1 MSEKPKNELKLIKLL
16 YDDDFKTLY
25 LIKREGIPG
34 FLFKKRINVNYYTQ
48 NDCLKPALE
57 EIYLTKKIN
66 HPNVLKIIEIN
77 KSSNNQYLYIE
88 MEYCNGGSLEECL
101 KKYMELYNH
110 PFTEEIIQHLMKQ
123 IITALEECNSNNILH
138 GNLNINNI
146 LVNFESEQDKKSLN
160 MLKATI
166 KIKNF
171 GILKQSIKTVCIG
184 PYDTQKTKQYESPAN
199 DILNMGIICYQMLM
213 GRGLANKINKNKN
226 FCAKLDI
233 DIGTYSLPIFISQEL
248 VLFIKAIFQK
258 KSYTKFF
265 YKYLLQHDFLTENIK
280 KFNKLNINAIPGLI
294 EQKGAFIFI
303 SDE

>member
-1 MSEKPKNELKLIKLL
+1 MSEKQKNELKLIKLL
-16 YDDDFKTLY
+16 YDDNFKTLY

-184 PYDTQKTKQYESPAN
+184 PYDT
-199 DILNMGIICYQMLM
+199 
-213 GRGLANKINKNKN
+213 
-226 FCAKLDI
+226 
-233 DIGTYSLPIFISQEL
+233 
-248 VLFIKAIFQK
+248 
-258 KSYTKFF
+258 
-265 YKYLLQHDFLTENIK
+265 
-280 KFNKLNINAIPGLI
+280 
-294 EQKGAFIFI
+294 
-303 SDE
+303 